1 MHDSTA
7 LAMHLL
13 LNTAVCCHAK
23 KCLFSKYAVVLF
35 ARCACNLLNSRQ
47 LSFINQVFCIKSYK
61 EQTKLTLF
69 CDRMPIELN
78 FYQCC

>member
-13 LNTAVCCHAK
+13 TQLCVVMQKNACSANI
-23 KCLFSKYAVVLF
+23 LFLF